1 VSFED
6 DEQRRARQ
14 GLHALFTSN
23 EPRLRAF
30 AMSLIPNWADAEDVM
45 QQANLVLWSKFEQFE
60 LGTDFYAWPGGSS
73 ILSPGLSQAA
83 VTDEIRF
90 SDEFFDAV
98 AEEAQNMSEELDD
111 RKGR

>member
-1 VSFED
+1 MMSSEERVKDFM
-6 DEQRRARQ
+6 R
-14 GLHALFTSN
+14 LFTSN

-60 LGTDFYAWPGGSS
+60 LGTDFYAWAGRSS

-83 VTDEIRF
+83 VTDENPLQR
-90 SDEFFDAV
+90 
-98 AEEAQNMSEELDD
+98 
-111 RKGR
+111 